1 MSEKGFIKLQRFEDV
16 ELLMVKHPNAFI
28 LLTFIALRAR
38 RELDPHLILGTKQ
51 LEALIGDYEHMGL
64 TEQEY
69 RTAKKQLAKFGIVTF
84 KVTPKGT
91 IAKLVDKRFYDIN
104 EEKPNGQSNTK
115 VTDKATGNQ
124 QATNGQLTTKEE
136 ERSKEVKKEEEKE
149 TADKPP
155 RFPSDSREYKYAQ
168 RFFER
173 LQEINPTIKKPNL
186 SRWAADFDLLLR
198 VDKRDEQQ
206 LGKVVSYALTGFWR
220 GKIMSPKKL
229 REKYD
234 TLTTQMLT
242 DTDKQGKPTAAGL
255 AAGDT
260 ELEVRTTFTGRE
272 YVVTKDTP
280 ESFIPPEYMQKFHL
294 VPSEWKKKTDDGSLF
309 FFLKDWYAKNGKG
322 TTDFEIKYCNT
333 PTHD

>member
-1 MSEKGFIKLQRFEDV
+1 MSQNGFVKLQRSEELD
-16 ELLMVKHPNAFI
+16 ELLKRYPNAFL
-28 LLTFIALRAR
+28 LLTMIALRAR
-38 RELDPHLILGTKQ
+38 REIETNSINGVKQ
-51 LEALIGDYEHMGL
+51 CEALIGDYRNIGMSERG
-64 TEQEY
+64 Y
-69 RTAKKQLAKFGIVTF
+69 RTAKSRLAKCGIVTF
-84 KVTPKGT
+84 KATNRGT

-104 EEKPNGQSNTK
+104 EETTDEQSDRQ
-115 VTDKATGNQ
+115 VTNKATGKRR
-124 QATNGQLTTKEE
+124 TGDGQVTTKEE

-155 RFPSDSREYKYAQ
+155 SFPSDSKEYKYAQ

-260 ELEVRTTFTGRE
+260 ELEVRTTLTGRE

-294 VPSEWKKKTDDGSLF
+294 VPSEWQKKTDDGSLF